1 MNKIGLVI
9 AVVGVVICLIGAALF
24 VASGDSF
31 SEIEESQKYEGKDG
45 EMKLEG
51 YAEGGWLIVIMKE
64 NKLKEKML

>member
-31 SEIEESQKYEGKDG
+31 SDIEESQKYEGK
-45 EMKLEG
+45 
-51 YAEGGWLIVIMKE
+51 
-64 NKLKEKML
+64 